1 MDNHFRR
8 LLRIMP
14 WTEKQVKLFRA
25 IEHGWHPAGDKRL
38 ESLEALGHDK
48 LKQMADE
55 GVSKKPAKK

>member
-1 MDNHFRR
+1 
-8 LLRIMP
+8 MP